1 MKAQILIMNEPDQP
15 DELMEARLD
24 LVTMLALEIA
34 THVKDSG
41 IISFQIPMIDESG
54 MWVVSVKRMGISEGS

>member
-1 MKAQILIMNEPDQP
+1 
-15 DELMEARLD
+15 
-24 LVTMLALEIA
+24 MLALEIA